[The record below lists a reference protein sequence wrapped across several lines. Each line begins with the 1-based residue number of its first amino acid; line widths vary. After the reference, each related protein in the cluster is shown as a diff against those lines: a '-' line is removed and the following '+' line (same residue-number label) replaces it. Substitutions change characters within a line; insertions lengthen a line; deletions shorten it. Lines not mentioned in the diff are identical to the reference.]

1 MLNQRTIRPGEEL
14 KEILIKSAC
23 AHCRASLLR
32 EQILSET
39 IYSKRPSEL
48 KLELCCLDLYL
59 ECVTSSS
66 CYWLYRVMENIRYL
80 SSMRIQAL
88 IKAPV

>member
-48 KLELCCLDLYL
+48 KFKLYYLDLYL
-59 ECVTSSS
+59 ERVTSSS
-66 CYWLYRVMENIRYL
+66 CYCLYGVMDN
-80 SSMRIQAL
+80 SRI
-88 IKAPV
+88 PVL